1 MISSRGTE
9 VVVCLVPLSISS
21 VEVVTVVSSH
31 AIVSVMLLETVTPS
45 GLVVPLEVVLPAVV
59 VDSVLMLMYAVV
71 VSAVVV
77 VAATVLVVAVV
88 VAAVVV
94 PSVGLGVPR
103 YQTLVGFPKYRGV
116 YLDVVVVEIV
126 VVV

>member
-1 MISSRGTE
+1 M
-9 VVVCLVPLSISS
+9 VVVLSAIS
-21 VEVVTVVSSH
+21 
-31 AIVSVMLLETVTPS
+31 
-45 GLVVPLEVVLPAVV
+45 
-59 VDSVLMLMYAVV
+59 VDSVFMNAVV

-77 VAATVLVVAVV
+77 VAATVLVVAVVDV

-116 YLDVVVVEIV
+116 YLDVVVVEV
-126 VVV
+126 VVVV

>member
-1 MISSRGTE
+1 L
-9 VVVCLVPLSISS
+9 VVVLS
-21 VEVVTVVSSH
+21 
-31 AIVSVMLLETVTPS
+31 AII
-45 GLVVPLEVVLPAVV
+45 
-59 VDSVLMLMYAVV
+59 VDSVFFLMNAVV

-116 YLDVVVVEIV
+116 YLDVVVVEV

>member
-1 MISSRGTE
+1 MN
-9 VVVCLVPLSISS
+9 
-21 VEVVTVVSSH
+21 
-31 AIVSVMLLETVTPS
+31 
-45 GLVVPLEVVLPAVV
+45 
-59 VDSVLMLMYAVV
+59 AVV

-77 VAATVLVVAVV
+77 VTATVLVIAVVDVV

-116 YLDVVVVEIV
+116 YFDVVVVEV
-126 VVV
+126 VVVV

>member
-1 MISSRGTE
+1 M
-9 VVVCLVPLSISS
+9 
-21 VEVVTVVSSH
+21 
-31 AIVSVMLLETVTPS
+31 
-45 GLVVPLEVVLPAVV
+45 EVVLPAVV

-77 VAATVLVVAVV
+77 VIATFNVVAVVDVV

-116 YLDVVVVEIV
+116 YLDVVVVEV
-126 VVV
+126 VVVV

>member
-1 MISSRGTE
+1 L
-9 VVVCLVPLSISS
+9 VVVLSAIS
-21 VEVVTVVSSH
+21 
-31 AIVSVMLLETVTPS
+31 
-45 GLVVPLEVVLPAVV
+45 
-59 VDSVLMLMYAVV
+59 VDSVLMNAVV

-77 VAATVLVVAVV
+77 VTATVLVVAVVDVV

-116 YLDVVVVEIV
+116 YLDVVVVEV
-126 VVV
+126 VVVV